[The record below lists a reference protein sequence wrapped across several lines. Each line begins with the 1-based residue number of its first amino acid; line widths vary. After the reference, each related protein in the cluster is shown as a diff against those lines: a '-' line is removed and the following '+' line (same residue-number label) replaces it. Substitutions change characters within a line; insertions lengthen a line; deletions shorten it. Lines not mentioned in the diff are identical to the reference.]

1 MSTDI
6 ITYNLHDIRT
16 LIPGYTPPPDDIT
29 GEAYWGG
36 IPSGTVVS
44 PTDAAISAQ
53 KRFID
58 HRNRT
63 SGFQYLPLTDPFPP
77 EFVQKAVFSLGRN
90 PRQTQ
95 EGYERECEPLIK
107 AWVSG
112 LSNDDPQIQK
122 AMTTGSSLMHVI
134 ADEAVTMLYKRPYP
148 IQALIPVE
156 SNKGKAANWDVI
168 PPFGHNSAFFG
179 AEDPSLTETE
189 INPFNRTDY
198 IKYMYAVGRI
208 TQGAKFA
215 GLTQYPARD
224 LKTIQI
230 DASQE
235 AMRALRER
243 SILGVTRDV
252 SNIDTLTF
260 EPASSTQYKGL
271 YEIIT
276 ANTTHPN
283 WIDGTGF
290 DTYHE
295 IMDAMRRS
303 YKEMVKDGMRPNL
316 AVCDYTTFM
325 TIASGLMEYF
335 RTDPIKEFV
344 QGISKI
350 SLVFPGNGGL
360 PLVPTEFLPMA
371 SGEGA
376 VFMIDTRLWA
386 RRVLWQDMYQD
397 LANINTSDKFV
408 ISAAEVLIDKS
419 DKDGASSLHGGVFN
433 LN

>member
-1 MSTDI
+1 MTEVMQFASYDVRSI
-6 ITYNLHDIRT
+6 V
-16 LIPGYTPPPDDIT
+16 PGYALPPADIMS
-29 GEAYWGG
+29 EAYWGG
-36 IPSGTVVS
+36 IPSGTQIHPTVV
-44 PTDAAISAQ
+44 ARNAQ
-53 KRFID
+53 TRFLE
-58 HRNRT
+58 HKKANPK
-63 SGFQYLPLTDPFPP
+63 FEYMPLSDPFPA
-77 EFVQKAVFSLGRN
+77 EFVQKAIFDFGRS

-95 EGYERECEPLIK
+95 EAYERQCEPIMK
-107 AWVSG
+107 AWLTG
-112 LSNDDPQIQK
+112 LAKDDEEIQK
-122 AMTTGSSLMHVI
+122 ALNTGSNLMHVI

-168 PPFGHNSAFFG
+168 PPFGHNSASFG
-179 AEDPSLTETE
+179 AEDPTLIETE

-198 IKYMYAVGRI
+198 IKYMYAVGRV

-224 LKTIQI
+224 VKTIQI

-235 AMRALRER
+235 ALRSLRER
-243 SILGVTRDV
+243 SVLGVTRDV
-252 SNIDTLTF
+252 SDIENLDF
-260 EPASSTQYKGL
+260 ESASGLQYKGM
-271 YEIIT
+271 YEIIQ
-276 ANTTHPN
+276 ANSASPN
-283 WIDGTGF
+283 WVNGTGY

-295 IMDAMRRS
+295 IMDGMRES
-303 YKEMVKDGMRPNL
+303 YKLMVKDGMRPNL
-316 AVCDYTTFM
+316 AICDYTTFN
-325 TIASGLMEYF
+325 TVAGGLMEYF
-335 RTDPIKEFV
+335 RTEPIKEFT

-360 PLVPTEFLPMA
+360 PMIPTEFLPMGA
-371 SGEGA
+371 GRGA

-408 ISAAEVLIDKS
+408 ISAAEVLIDKT
-419 DKDGASSLHGGVFN
+419 DKDGSSSLHGGVFN